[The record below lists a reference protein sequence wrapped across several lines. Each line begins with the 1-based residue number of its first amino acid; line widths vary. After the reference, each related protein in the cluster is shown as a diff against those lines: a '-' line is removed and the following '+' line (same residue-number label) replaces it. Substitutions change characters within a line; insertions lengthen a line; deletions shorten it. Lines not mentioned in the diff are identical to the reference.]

1 MLMYTGRTKPEV
13 EHMIGMLVN
22 TLIYR
27 FKISPGVSFTELLT
41 IVKNQCL
48 SSK

>member
-1 MLMYTGRTKPEV
+1 
-13 EHMIGMLVN
+13 MIGMLVN

-48 SSK
+48 SSMSPCCYAPHPYLTP